1 MFKKINYVLDKRQKR
16 NIIILLFVI
25 LIGSF
30 MELLGVSAILPVAN
44 LVTNPDIINEKWY
57 FILVGDMFGFTNARQ
72 MAAFFSVLLI
82 AIYIFKNIYITIM
95 YNLQYKFV
103 FNNQKRLAVKMME
116 CYMHQDY
123 LFHVSKNVAELQRN
137 VTNDVN
143 GFFTVVLNAME
154 FTAEF
159 TVCLLLCLYLF
170 VQDAVTTFTV
180 AGLIVLF
187 GIFFTFVYKKVLVK
201 KGEENRHLNA
211 QTTKWILQSF
221 SGIKEIKV
229 ANSEQF
235 FVNNY
240 NKNYSKFAVLQREQS
255 MLKFIP
261 RPIMESV
268 CICGLL
274 GAFAIKMQ
282 FSDAQMS
289 SFVSTMAVFVVAAV
303 RMLPSFNRITG
314 NIGSMMFDKPAI
326 DSVYHDLV
334 EIEELIGKRKLSE
347 EANTRIVLNDKLKVD
362 GISFHYPE
370 SEEWVLN
377 HANLVIEKNQ
387 SVAIIGAS
395 GAGKTT
401 MVDIILGLLE
411 PQEGKITVDGIDIW
425 THMESWHQSIGYI
438 PQSIYLMDDTI
449 RANIAFGVP
458 ESDINEKAIA
468 EALREAQLDKFVE
481 SLPEGL
487 DTVVGDRG
495 VKLSGGQ
502 RQRIGIARALYRNPE
517 VLILDEATS
526 ALDNETEREVMAA
539 IDGLHGQRTM
549 IVIAHRLTTIRN
561 CDAIYEVANGVI
573 TRKAHREV
581 FGDN

>member
-1 MFKKINYVLDKRQKR
+1 
-16 NIIILLFVI
+16 
-25 LIGSF
+25 
-30 MELLGVSAILPVAN
+30 
-44 LVTNPDIINEKWY
+44 
-57 FILVGDMFGFTNARQ
+57 
-72 MAAFFSVLLI
+72 
-82 AIYIFKNIYITIM
+82 
-95 YNLQYKFV
+95 
-103 FNNQKRLAVKMME
+103 
-116 CYMHQDY
+116 
-123 LFHVSKNVAELQRN
+123 
-137 VTNDVN
+137 
-143 GFFTVVLNAME
+143 
-154 FTAEF
+154 
-159 TVCLLLCLYLF
+159 
-170 VQDAVTTFTV
+170 
-180 AGLIVLF
+180 
-187 GIFFTFVYKKVLVK
+187 
-201 KGEENRHLNA
+201 
-211 QTTKWILQSF
+211 
-221 SGIKEIKV
+221 
-229 ANSEQF
+229 
-235 FVNNY
+235 
-240 NKNYSKFAVLQREQS
+240 
-255 MLKFIP
+255 
-261 RPIMESV
+261 MESV

-282 FSDAQMS
+282 FSESQMS

-314 NIGSMMFDKPAI
+314 NIGSIMFDKPSI

-334 EIEELIGKRKLSE
+334 EIEELMARRRIAE
-347 EANTRIVLNDKLKVD
+347 EKTNKIILNDKLQVEN
-362 GISFHYPE
+362 ISFHYPE
-370 SEEWVLN
+370 NETYVLRN
-377 HANLVIEKNQ
+377 ASLIINKNQ
-387 SVAIIGAS
+387 SVALIGTS

-411 PQEGKITVDGIDIW
+411 PQEGKIMVDGIDIW

-458 ESDINEKAIA
+458 ENDVDDAAIA
-468 EALREAQLDKFVE
+468 VALKEAQLNQFVD

-487 DTVVGDRG
+487 NTVIGDRG

-561 CDAIYEVANGVI
+561 CDAIYEVANGMI
-573 TRKAHREV
+573 TRKTHQEV

>member
-1 MFKKINYVLDKRQKR
+1 
-16 NIIILLFVI
+16 
-25 LIGSF
+25 
-30 MELLGVSAILPVAN
+30 
-44 LVTNPDIINEKWY
+44 
-57 FILVGDMFGFTNARQ
+57 
-72 MAAFFSVLLI
+72 
-82 AIYIFKNIYITIM
+82 
-95 YNLQYKFV
+95 
-103 FNNQKRLAVKMME
+103 
-116 CYMHQDY
+116 
-123 LFHVSKNVAELQRN
+123 
-137 VTNDVN
+137 
-143 GFFTVVLNAME
+143 
-154 FTAEF
+154 
-159 TVCLLLCLYLF
+159 
-170 VQDAVTTFTV
+170 
-180 AGLIVLF
+180 
-187 GIFFTFVYKKVLVK
+187 
-201 KGEENRHLNA
+201 
-211 QTTKWILQSF
+211 
-221 SGIKEIKV
+221 
-229 ANSEQF
+229 
-235 FVNNY
+235 
-240 NKNYSKFAVLQREQS
+240 

-282 FSDAQMS
+282 FSGAQMS

-334 EIEELIGKRKLSE
+334 EIEELMDKRKLTE
-347 EANTRIVLNDKLKVD
+347 EADAKIVLNDRLKVD

-458 ESDINEKAIA
+458 ESDINDDAIA
-468 EALREAQLDKFVE
+468 EALVEAQLDQFVA

-487 DTVVGDRG
+487 DTVIGDRG

-573 TRKAHREV
+573 TRKTYQEV